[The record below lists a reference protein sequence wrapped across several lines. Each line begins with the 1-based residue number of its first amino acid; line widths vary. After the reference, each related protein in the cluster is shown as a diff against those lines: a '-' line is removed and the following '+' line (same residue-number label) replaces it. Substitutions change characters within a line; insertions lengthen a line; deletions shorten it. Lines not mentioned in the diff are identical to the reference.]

1 MQYLKIVTALVILFC
16 ISNNLAAQ
24 NARQDATG
32 NYVAIQKTS
41 ATDSVKRTGKTFTD
55 YKNQCYDVYV
65 NEKGKLFYTKISK
78 VGKEYRVY
86 LKLEENKN

>member
-1 MQYLKIVTALVILFC
+1 MKYLKLVIALIILFC

-24 NARQDATG
+24 NARQDANG

-41 ATDSVKRTGKTFTD
+41 ATDCGKRTGKTFTD
-55 YKNQCYDVYV
+55 YKDQRYDVYV

-78 VGKEYRVY
+78 TGKEYRVY
-86 LKLEENKN
+86 LKLE